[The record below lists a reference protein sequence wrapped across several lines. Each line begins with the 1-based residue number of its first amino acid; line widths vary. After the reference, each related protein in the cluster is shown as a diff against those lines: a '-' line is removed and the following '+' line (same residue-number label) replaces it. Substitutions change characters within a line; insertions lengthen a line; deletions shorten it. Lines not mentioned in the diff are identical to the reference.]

1 MAKCLC
7 CYKELKADEVNYH
20 ATCVRRFFGKSG
32 VPALPYTH
40 HDIQDLAKQVV
51 RAQVTITGVQ
61 PKLSMDIEHI
71 DNQSRFT
78 IVGLWGRYILK
89 PQTKLYPYLPE
100 VEDLTMHLAKDAQ
113 LEVVP
118 HALVQFGDGEL
129 GYLTKRI
136 DRTSDGKKLAMEDMC
151 QLTGRLTEYKYRGSY
166 EQIAKAIQRYSA
178 APGLDIVNFW
188 SIVVFSWIT
197 GNSDMHLKNFSL
209 YSPNGAGAVWAPSY
223 DLVNTLLVMPADTEE
238 LALTLNGKKRKL
250 TRADFEKA
258 MLGCGMNEK
267 VVSNIF
273 RKFEK
278 IYPAWETTI
287 RSSFLP
293 QEMQDRYWSLVQ
305 ERMRRVETRS

>member
-7 CYKELKADEVNYH
+7 CYKELKTDEVNYH
-20 ATCVRRFFGKSG
+20 AACVRRFFGKSG

-100 VEDLTMHLAKDAQ
+100 VEDLTMHLAEDAQ

-118 HALVQFGDGEL
+118 HTLVEFGDGEL

-136 DRTSDGKKLAMEDMC
+136 DRTSDIGNGRYVPTDWKAYRIQISWFIRANRQSHSTIFGSTGIGYC
-151 QLTGRLTEYKYRGSY
+151 QLLVDSGIFLDYR
-166 EQIAKAIQRYSA
+166 Q
-178 APGLDIVNFW
+178 
-188 SIVVFSWIT
+188 
-197 GNSDMHLKNFSL
+197 
-209 YSPNGAGAVWAPSY
+209 
-223 DLVNTLLVMPADTEE
+223 
-238 LALTLNGKKRKL
+238 
-250 TRADFEKA
+250 
-258 MLGCGMNEK
+258 
-267 VVSNIF
+267 
-273 RKFEK
+273 
-278 IYPAWETTI
+278 
-287 RSSFLP
+287 
-293 QEMQDRYWSLVQ
+293 
-305 ERMRRVETRS
+305 